1 MKRIAAL
8 LAATLISVGGVL
20 VTSSTAAQASA
31 PCRSGFFCVWTD
43 ANFQGM
49 KIEHSGDDHW
59 WEGDMFKHDSSWAN
73 HGISGPGV
81 KDHVKVYEGR
91 ELLGRVTICLAP
103 GQEVGYSRSANDQG
117 GSHTWTSGC

>member
-1 MKRIAAL
+1 MKRIAVL
-8 LAATLISVGGVL
+8 LAATLLSTGAVL
-20 VTSSTAAQASA
+20 ATSSAAQASA

-43 ANFQGM
+43 ANFSGM

-103 GQEVGYSRSANDQG
+103 GQEVGYSSSANDQG
-117 GSHTWTSGC
+117 GSHTWTMGC

>member
-1 MKRIAAL
+1 MRRFTTLLTTAVLALGSAAGTAVP
-8 LAATLISVGGVL
+8 AA
-20 VTSSTAAQASA
+20 ASA
-31 PCRSGFFCVWTD
+31 PCGSGYFCVWTD
-43 ANFQGM
+43 ANFQGL

-59 WEGDMFKHDSSWAN
+59 WEGDMFKHDSSWAD

-103 GQEVGYSRSANDQG
+103 GQEVGYNQGANDQG
-117 GSHTWTSGC
+117 GSHTWTMSC